1 MKNIQLIKKNFVK
14 QNNLETSPDLE
25 DSFYYPDS
33 ISGSSPAN
41 MAGSILD
48 ASLGVLTPTIEST
61 SARMIQKEEMW
72 KSAVKNQGNKNG
84 KRLLTPEKEGRKTK
98 LKGGKQH

>member
-1 MKNIQLIKKNFVK
+1 MKNIQFIKKDFMKHND
-14 QNNLETSPDLE
+14 LETSPDLE
-25 DSFYYPDS
+25 ESFTFPDPFT
-33 ISGSSPAN
+33 GSSPSN
-41 MAGSILD
+41 MAGSSLD
-48 ASLGVLTPTIEST
+48 PSLVVLTPTFEST